1 MLQIT
6 RDYCEGMIEGFGYNP
21 LTGKIYDKYVTYER
35 KVVAGEKKGAIAELS
50 FKRVTSTAELNSVL
64 GIDASASL
72 NASWFTGQA
81 SLKAKV
87 SLESSEKTEEFTTFS
102 VLYVK
107 VREAPIMLEEV
118 DLSPRIR
125 NFLKENGLDDF
136 YQVAGYEYIAG
147 IIPGGEF
154 ISTIK
159 IVSSNR
165 ETKEKVD
172 AALNAQISFT
182 SPVPG
187 NGSLE
192 ANLELKST
200 FSQLAKNSQVRIEA
214 RCYRKGGDGLL
225 VTNPEDALNYALNFP
240 AYLRQSPSILQ
251 VICKPYQDLLSFPRG
266 LKAIDMM
273 VLQRQKRPLQDLF
286 DIFRQKSQTI
296 AQIDQILLNPM
307 QFHGVEEDV
316 LRKGKR
322 QLEHQLD
329 IIAENAT
336 KYANNPQDISVDSS
350 DFPPISV
357 ALPAR
362 RLVELKSGLRMD
374 YTNLSD
380 LLAAKKWKEADQETA
395 QLMLKCA
402 NREKERCLDI
412 DGCRNFPQEELRM
425 IDQLWLEYSRS
436 RFGLSIQKKIWVD
449 NGGKLDGSYDSDT
462 YVKLADKVGWSK
474 GGIWLNSSELAFST
488 NSLHGHLP
496 ILPVAPPKLDYS
508 SIGTVAAI
516 GMRRAMEL
524 SRMEREG
531 FALFGGIVGTL
542 FSCLNYNT

>member
-21 LTGKIYDKYVTYER
+21 LTGKIYDKYVTFER
-35 KVVAGEKKGAIAELS
+35 KVIAGAKEGAIAELS

-87 SLESSEKTEEFTTFS
+87 SLESSEKTEEFATFS

-172 AALNAQISFT
+172 ATLNAQMSFT
-182 SPVPG
+182 SAVPSS
-187 NGSLE
+187 GSIE

-286 DIFRQKSQTI
+286 DIFQQKSKTL

-336 KYANNPQDISVDSS
+336 KYANNPQDIRVESS
-350 DFPPISV
+350 DFPPISL
-357 ALPAR
+357 ALPTR
-362 RLVELKSGLRMD
+362 RLVELKSGLGID

-380 LLAAKKWKEADQETA
+380 LLFAKKWKEADQETT

-402 NREKERCLDI
+402 NREQEGWLSFDS
-412 DGCRNFPQEELRM
+412 CRNFRQEELRI
-425 IDQLWLEYSRS
+425 IDQLWLKYSQN
-436 RFGLSIQKKIWVD
+436 RFGFSVQKKIWID
-449 NGGKLDGSYDSDT
+449 NGGKLDGSYDSDA
-462 YVKLADKVGWSK
+462 YHKLANKVGWMNAER
-474 GGIWLNSSELAFST
+474 WFNYSELTFDRNAPC
-488 NSLHGHLP
+488 GHLP
-496 ILPVAPPKLDYS
+496 CGWQCVNDHVGGKTGGGSLLS
-508 SIGTVAAI
+508 S
-516 GMRRAMEL
+516 
-524 SRMEREG
+524 
-531 FALFGGIVGTL
+531 
-542 FSCLNYNT
+542 LNYNT

>member
-35 KVVAGEKKGAIAELS
+35 KVVAGEKKGAIADLS
-50 FKRVTSTAELNSVL
+50 FQRVTSTAELNSVL

-87 SLESSEKTEEFTTFS
+87 SLESSEKTEEFATFS

-273 VLQRQKRPLQDLF
+273 TLQRQQRPLQDLF
-286 DIFRQKSQTI
+286 DIFQQKSKTL

-322 QLEHQLD
+322 QLEHELD

-336 KYANNPQDISVDSS
+336 KYANNPQDIRVDSS
-350 DFPPISV
+350 DFPPISL
-357 ALPAR
+357 ALPPR
-362 RLVELKSGLRMD
+362 RLVELKSGLGID

-380 LLAAKKWKEADQETA
+380 LLFAKKWKEADEETTR
-395 QLMLKCA
+395 LMVKCT
-402 NREKERCLDI
+402 NREKEGWLDI
-412 DGCRNFPQEELRM
+412 DSYRNFPQEELRI
-425 IDQLWLEYSRS
+425 IDQLWLKYSQN
-436 RFGLSIQKKIWVD
+436 RFGFSVQKQIWIEL
-449 NGGKLDGSYDSDT
+449 GGKLDGSYDSDT
-462 YVKLADKVGWSK
+462 YCKLGDKVGWRK
-474 GGIWLNSSELAFST
+474 GGDWLGYSDLSFST
-488 NSLHGHLP
+488 SKKGHLP
-496 ILPVAPPKLDYS
+496 VCLV
-508 SIGTVAAI
+508 
-516 GMRRAMEL
+516 
-524 SRMEREG
+524 
-531 FALFGGIVGTL
+531 
-542 FSCLNYNT
+542 SCLGFSSSWDALLFFLL

>member
-87 SLESSEKTEEFTTFS
+87 SLESSEKTEEFATFS

-159 IVSSNR
+159 IISSNR

-172 AALNAQISFT
+172 AALNAQSSFT
-182 SPVPG
+182 SAVPS

-200 FSQLAKNSQVRIEA
+200 FSQLAKNSQVQIEA

-273 VLQRQKRPLQDLF
+273 TLQRQQRPLQDLF
-286 DIFRQKSQTI
+286 DIFQQKSQTI

-307 QFHGVEEDV
+307 QFHGVEEEV
-316 LRKGKR
+316 LREEKKK
-322 QLEHQLD
+322 LEHQLD
-329 IIAENAT
+329 EIAENAT

-350 DFPPISV
+350 DFLPISL
-357 ALPAR
+357 ALPTR
-362 RLVELKSGLRMD
+362 RLVELKSGLGMD
-374 YTNLSD
+374 YTKLSD
-380 LLAAKKWKEADQETA
+380 LLFAKKWEEADEETR
-395 QLMLKCA
+395 QLILKSV
-402 NREKERCLDI
+402 NRENEGSLNCDSLH
-412 DGCRNFPQEELRM
+412 NLSLEELRI
-425 IDQLWLEYSRS
+425 IDQLWLKYSQG
-436 RFGLSIQKKIWVD
+436 RFGFSVQKKIWLEL
-449 NGGKLDGSYDSDT
+449 GGKFDVDAQKDDYD
-462 YVKLADKVGWSK
+462 KLLEKLGWK
-474 GGIWLNSSELAFST
+474 KMKNWLNYSELTPELIFGA
-488 NSLHGHLP
+488 NAPHGHLP
-496 ILPVAPPKLDYS
+496 SGKVRILSEIPEHWVEIELFFILSNIIAKL
-508 SIGTVAAI
+508 
-516 GMRRAMEL
+516 
-524 SRMEREG
+524 
-531 FALFGGIVGTL
+531 
-542 FSCLNYNT
+542 

>member
-35 KVVAGEKKGAIAELS
+35 KVVAGEKKGAIADLS
-50 FKRVTSTAELNSVL
+50 FQRVTSTAELNSVL

-87 SLESSEKTEEFTTFS
+87 SLESSEKTEEFATFS

-172 AALNAQISFT
+172 ATLNAQSSFT
-182 SPVPG
+182 SAVPSS
-187 NGSLE
+187 GSIE

-200 FSQLAKNSQVRIEA
+200 FSQLAKNSQVQIEA

-273 VLQRQKRPLQDLF
+273 TLQRQQRPLQDLF
-286 DIFRQKSQTI
+286 DIFQQKSQTI

-329 IIAENAT
+329 VIAENAT
-336 KYANNPQDISVDSS
+336 KYANNPQDIQVDSS
-350 DFPPISV
+350 DFPPIS
-357 ALPAR
+357 LPLPTR
-362 RLVELKSGLRMD
+362 RLVELKSGLGID
-374 YTNLSD
+374 YTKLSD
-380 LLAAKKWKEADQETA
+380 LLFAKKWKEADEKTTE
-395 QLMLKCA
+395 LMLECA
-402 NREKERCLDI
+402 NRQERGYLDT
-412 DGCRNFPQEELRM
+412 DSCRNFSQEELRI
-425 IDQLWLEYSRS
+425 IDQLWLKYSQN
-436 RFGLSIQKKIWVD
+436 RFGFSVQKKIWLA
-449 NGGKLDGSYDSDT
+449 NGGKLDGSYDSDN
-462 YVKLADKVGWSK
+462 YLNLLDKVGWRK
-474 GGIWLNSSELAFST
+474 GEKELDYSEITFNANALR
-488 NSLHGHLP
+488 GHLP
-496 ILPVAPPKLDYS
+496 RVGKRVEWTGHSGEFGRRYS
-508 SIGTVAAI
+508 
-516 GMRRAMEL
+516 
-524 SRMEREG
+524 
-531 FALFGGIVGTL
+531 FL
-542 FSCLNYNT
+542 FSKL